1 MRPAVKIV
9 GVVGSPH
16 RFGNTT
22 IAMEEALKTAA
33 SLGAKTELIHLLDY
47 QISPCRGCQHCGGA
61 CVQDD
66 GMAEIGAKLTGSDG
80 FLVGS
85 PVYFGTMTSNL
96 KIFIDRTR
104 ILRHNNF
111 QLADKPFGAISVA
124 GRRNGGQETTLLEMI
139 IAFLRHGVI
148 IVNNGPGTSQYG
160 GTVWAG
166 PVGETAQDLWGLETC
181 RGVAR
186 RVTDVAQIMKAGK
199 EALGFR
205 EEYLFSGT
213 QGSYNDHLRLLR
225 EQQLKEQEQVPV

>member
-1 MRPAVKIV
+1 MRPKVKIV

-22 IAMEEALKTAA
+22 IAMEEALNTAA
-33 SLGAKTELIHLLDY
+33 GLGAETELIHLLDY
-47 QISPCRGCQHCGGA
+47 RINPCRGCSHCGGA

-96 KIFIDRTR
+96 KTFIDRTR

-111 QLADKPFGAISVA
+111 QLANKPFGAISVA
-124 GRRNGGQETTLLEMI
+124 GRRNGGQETTLLEIM

-166 PVGETAQDLWGLETC
+166 PIGEIAEDFWGLETC

-186 RVTDVAQIMKAGK
+186 RVTEVAQIMKAGK
-199 EALGFR
+199 EVLGFR
-205 EEYLFSGT
+205 EEYLFSST
-213 QGSYNDHLRLLR
+213 QGSYRDHLRI
-225 EQQLKEQEQVPV
+225 LKERKQEQIKV